1 MNKKHAELAAEFLE
15 KAAEEFSNH
24 GCNDYILKNTPE
36 NRELYEKMMKE
47 SCGETVTVKPS
58 HEVIYAQDWMLMSYL
73 AKMLRRE
80 AENG

>member
-1 MNKKHAELAAEFLE
+1 MNKKHAELAAELLE
-15 KAAEEFSNH
+15 MAAEEFSNH

-47 SCGETVTVKPS
+47 SCGETVTVRPS
-58 HEVIYAQDWMLMSYL
+58 REIIYTQDWMLMSYL